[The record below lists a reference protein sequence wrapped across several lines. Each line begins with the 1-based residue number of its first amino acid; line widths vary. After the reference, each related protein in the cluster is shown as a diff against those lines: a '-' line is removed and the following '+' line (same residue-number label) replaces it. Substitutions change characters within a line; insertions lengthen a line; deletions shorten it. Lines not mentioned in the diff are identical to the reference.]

1 MRHGS
6 LFSGGGG
13 FDLAAEKMGW
23 ENIFHCEK
31 DMFCQTILQHY
42 WPDAAAYE
50 DIGDFDATPYKGR
63 IDIITGGFPCQPFSA
78 AGKRAGTADDRY
90 LWPAMYRVI
99 REVKPR
105 WVVCENVY
113 GLLNWNEGLVFDTV
127 QSDLESEGYEVA
139 SYVLPASG
147 VNAPHQR
154 YRVWIV
160 GKLSEPAPAGHTQAA
175 SDTDSL
181 RRQRTGIFSEASQR
195 RNARQH
201 QQADSLCPLQP
212 PQAAANTH
220 CERQQ
225 PQAQDRKLAGR
236 RPRFKDTGYRWQDW
250 PTQPPLCGGDDG
262 IPARLDG
269 ITLPKWVARSIS
281 MFGNAIVP
289 ELALQ
294 LFKTIEQYERLQGKP
309 FR

>member
-23 ENIFHCEK
+23 QNIFHCEK
-31 DMFCQTILQHY
+31 DVFCQTILQHY
-42 WPDAAAYE
+42 WPDTAMYK
-50 DIGDFDATPYKGR
+50 DIGDFDATPYKGK
-63 IDIITGGFPCQPFSA
+63 IDIITGGFSCQPFSA

-113 GLLNWNEGLVFDTV
+113 GLLNWSEGLVFDKV
-127 QSDLESEGYEVA
+127 QFDLEAEGYEVA
-139 SYVLPASG
+139 AYVLPASG

-160 GKLSEPAPAGHTQAA
+160 GRLTTACIASKTQTVT
-175 SDTDSL
+175 DTN
-181 RRQRTGIFSEASQR
+181 RKR
-195 RNARQH
+195 
-201 QQADSLCPLQP
+201 LQP
-212 PQAAANTH
+212 QKKNK
-220 CERQQ
+220 
-225 PQAQDRKLAGR
+225 KLAGR

-262 IPARLDG
+262 LPARLDG
-269 ITLPKWVARSIS
+269 ITVSKWRNKTIS

-294 LFKTIEQYERLQGKP
+294 LFKTIEQYEDLQS
-309 FR
+309 

>member
-23 ENIFHCEK
+23 QNIFHCEK

-42 WPDAAAYE
+42 WPDAACYH
-50 DIGDFDATPYKGR
+50 DIGDFDATPYKEK
-63 IDIITGGFPCQPFSA
+63 IDILTGGFPCQPFSA
-78 AGKRAGTADDRY
+78 AGKRTGTADDRY
-90 LWPAMYRVI
+90 LWPAMHRVI
-99 REVKPR
+99 QQIKPR

-127 QSDLESEGYEVA
+127 QSDLETEGYEVA
-139 SYVLPASG
+139 AYVLPASG

-160 GKLSEPAPAGHTQAA
+160 GRLSEPATAGNKKA
-175 SDTDSL
+175 SADPDRIRWQRAKLCSQTPQG
-181 RRQRTGIFSEASQR
+181 RNTRQQ
-195 RNARQH
+195 
-201 QQADSLCPLQP
+201 QQAHSLCAAQS
-212 PQAAANTH
+212 PQAVTDTH
-220 CERQQ
+220 CQRQQ
-225 PQAQDRKLAGR
+225 LQTQDEELAGQ
-236 RPRFKDTGYRWQDW
+236 RPRFYDTGHRWQDW

-269 ITLPKWVARSIS
+269 ITVSKWCNQSIR
-281 MFGNAIVP
+281 MYGNAIVP
-289 ELALQ
+289 EIALH
-294 LFKTIEQYERLQGKP
+294 LFKTIEQYQRL
-309 FR
+309 

>member
-23 ENIFHCEK
+23 KNIFHCEK

-50 DIGDFDATPYKGR
+50 DIGDFDATPYKGK
-63 IDIITGGFPCQPFSA
+63 IDILTGGFPCQPFSA

-105 WVVCENVY
+105 WIVCENVY

-127 QSDLESEGYEVA
+127 QSDLETEDYEVA

-160 GKLSEPAPAGHTQAA
+160 GRLSEPAAAGKAEAA
-175 SDTDSL
+175 ADTDSL
-181 RRQRTGIFSEASQR
+181 RRQRTGIFCKASQR

-201 QQADSLCPLQP
+201 KQTDSLCPVQS
-212 PQAAANTH
+212 PQAAPNSH

-225 PQAQDRKLAGR
+225 PQTPDGKLAGR
-236 RPRFKDTGYRWQDW
+236 RPRFNDTGYRWQDW
-250 PTQPPLCGGDDG
+250 PTQPPLCGGNDG
-262 IPARLDG
+262 IPTRLDG
-269 ITLPKWVARSIS
+269 ITLPKWISRSIS

-294 LFKTIEQYERLQGKP
+294 LFKTIEQYECLHGKP